1 MWVRWIGCRY
11 VLPMMMKKRHVN
23 LKFDMRLDN
32 NKVTVHDDTSNELSE
47 SIVFDVVEQGRS
59 VVEQGS
65 PVSNVFPIRDYVL
78 LSLEEARQQPP
89 PVTAHNHME
98 LFRQISEVFS
108 SCLSKAAAPA
118 VRGALGGHG
127 SNNSNA
133 TRRRKR
139 KAVHKAPGNKDTA
152 CKQMRL

>member
-1 MWVRWIGCRY
+1 
-11 VLPMMMKKRHVN
+11 MMMKKRHVN
-23 LKFDMRLDN
+23 LKFDMRLDDN
-32 NKVTVHDDTSNELSE
+32 NKVTVHHDTSNELSE

-89 PVTAHNHME
+89 PVTAHNHMQ
-98 LFRQISEVFS
+98 LFRQISELFS

-118 VRGALGGHG
+118 VRGALGGYG
-127 SNNSNA
+127 SNNSDT

-139 KAVHKAPGNKDTA
+139 KAVHKAPGAKQA
-152 CKQMRL
+152 CKQMRR

>member
-1 MWVRWIGCRY
+1 
-11 VLPMMMKKRHVN
+11 MMMKKRHVN
-23 LKFDMRLDN
+23 LKFDMRLDAN

-118 VRGALGGHG
+118 VRGALGGYG
-127 SNNSNA
+127 SNNSDT

-139 KAVHKAPGNKDTA
+139 KAVHKAPGAKQA
-152 CKQMRL
+152 CKQMRR